1 MPRAKNPIA
10 TAKQSGSRRPPGPLP
25 FVPPSLDLEDVL
37 RAVVASA
44 AELSGAALVTIWTAD
59 EDARILDRQAMSGD
73 RLARE
78 HPFRTQSYGTGGV
91 GWVALH
97 RRPLNVRR
105 ITDDARLIARDWCQA
120 RGFASYLGLP
130 IVFEGAL
137 LGVLALMGH
146 APFKLGVGERRR
158 LEAFVVQAAAAIRN
172 ARHFAASEARRRSAE
187 ALAEVGRVITQG
199 LDPDLVAASIADS
212 VQTLL
217 AAPTAAMYRFDPQ
230 SGGLALLAQSRLA
243 DPAFQWTARFA
254 RGEAVVGLAVRAGA
268 TVTTADLARD

>member
-1 MPRAKNPIA
+1 MPRADDSPGPS
-10 TAKQSGSRRPPGPLP
+10 AKQSRPRKRPGALP

-37 RAVVASA
+37 HAVVASA
-44 AELSGAALVTIWTAD
+44 AEISGAALVTIWTAN
-59 EDARILDRQAMSGD
+59 EDTQVLDRQALSDD
-73 RLARE
+73 RLARD
-78 HPFRTQSYGTGGV
+78 HPFLTQSYGTGGV

-105 ITDDARLIARDWCQA
+105 IADDGRLMARDWCQA
-120 RGFASYLGLP
+120 RGLTSYLGLP
-130 IVFEGAL
+130 IAFEGAL
-137 LGVLALMGH
+137 LGVLSLLGR

-158 LEAFVVQAAAAIRN
+158 LEAFVVQTAAAIRN

-199 LDPDLVAASIADS
+199 LDPDLVAGRIADS

-230 SGGLALLAQSRLA
+230 SGDLVLLAQSRLS

-254 RGEAVVGLAVRAGA
+254 QGEAVVGLAVRAAA
-268 TVTTADLARD
+268 TVTTTD